1 MGRNKEARR
10 QYEANTYD
18 TITFKARK
26 GKNAEWTEAAG
37 IIGLGKMEMF
47 RRAIDEFIAR
57 HGNGIA
63 LSATDNLEP
72 KITAQQKKLLDAVDA
87 LPEDAQ
93 KTLLKFLQQLAA
105 DNQHVDEKNPNVN
118 D

>member
-37 IIGLGKMEMF
+37 IIGLGKMEMI

-57 HGNGIA
+57 
-63 LSATDNLEP
+63 P
-72 KITAQQKKLLDAVDA
+72 QQKKLLDAVDA